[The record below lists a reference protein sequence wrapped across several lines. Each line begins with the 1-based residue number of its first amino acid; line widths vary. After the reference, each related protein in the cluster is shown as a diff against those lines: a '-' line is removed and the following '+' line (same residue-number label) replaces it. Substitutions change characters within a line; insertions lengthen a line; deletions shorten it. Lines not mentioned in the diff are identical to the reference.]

1 MRALAKKGYV
11 FVAAL
16 LLMPA
21 LTAFATGT
29 QEKAKPTSITIGAE
43 AGGPYQVFYKELAR
57 TQFTPQTGITVNWVD
72 VPHGEMHQKFLTEAA
87 SGAGAI
93 DVFNADQPWIP
104 EFAAAGYLVQL
115 DKYLSA
121 EDRQDL
127 LKAALDT
134 VSYKG
139 KLYALPYLVHDC
151 VLYYRT
157 DLFQQAGL
165 TSPPTTWAEYI
176 ADAQKLTTADTFG
189 TIVEGKQTGAA
200 SAKFLD
206 IVYQAGGSVVDEHG
220 NVTIDKAWIDA
231 FNLYLDLVYKNKVAP
246 PGSPTFD
253 NADTHNLLI
262 QGKLAMA
269 PGWPYMY
276 SMVRD
281 PNISKVVGLIGVAVQ
296 PGKVKQSAA
305 VFSWGFCVNSASK
318 AQEAAMKFLKFASS
332 TDSIYALAKK
342 FINPAIRKSS
352 LAKLAADADI
362 STADRSVIQVMTKAV
377 EIGQTIPMI
386 PQWPKIDERIQW
398 ALSAVTSR
406 QITPE
411 QAVNQLKADVQ
422 KIMQK

>member
-1 MRALAKKGYV
+1 MRPLSRKARA
-11 FVAAL
+11 FVVVL
-16 LLMPA
+16 VLVPA
-21 LTAFATGT
+21 LIAFATGT
-29 QEKAKPTSITIGAE
+29 QEKAGPKSITIGAE
-43 AGGPYQVFYKELAR
+43 AGGPYQEFYKELAR

-72 VPHGEMHQKFLTEAA
+72 VPHGDMHQKFLTEAA

-104 EFAAAGYLVQL
+104 EFAAAGYLAPL
-115 DKYLSA
+115 DKYLTA
-121 EDRQDL
+121 DDRKDL
-127 LKAALDT
+127 LQAALDT
-134 VSYKG
+134 VSYDG
-139 KLYALPYLVHDC
+139 KIYALPYLVHDC

-157 DLFQQAGL
+157 DLFEKAGL
-165 TSPPTTWAEYI
+165 ASPPTTWAQYI

-206 IVYQAGGSVVDEHG
+206 IVYQAGGSVIDARG

-231 FNLYLDLVYKNKVAP
+231 FNLYLDLIYKYKVAP

-281 PNISKVVGLIGVAVQ
+281 PNISKVVGLVGVAVQ
-296 PGKVKQSAA
+296 PGKVKQTAA

-318 AQEAAMKFLKFASS
+318 AQDAAVRFLKFASS

-352 LAKLAADADI
+352 LAKLHADAGF
-362 STADRSVIQVMTKAV
+362 SAVDRSVVQVMTKSV
-377 EIGQTIPMI
+377 EIGQSMPMI
-386 PQWPKIDERIQW
+386 PQWPKIDERMQW